1 MDQKFTGIIQQ
12 WLDTPDTE
20 RDYVL
25 GALYLLKLTGNHVM
39 HNNYIAKID
48 NDTTR
53 RAIEYNLQ
61 KYYNFRIAQLTHEQV
76 EEMARKAEKIADELH
91 LGDTEEKSGEED
103 NTNEDGKQK
112 AWKPGKRDD
121 HDSLPEEIAA
131 CYVENLDVLRR
142 MREIHLQLRFLSGLG
157 PTKEICPDSDRYP
170 FLKEL
175 IALDNQYHSNW
186 DRYDHF
192 VNGQE

>member
-61 KYYNFRIAQLTHEQV
+61 KYYNFRIVQLTHEQV

-91 LGDTEEKSGEED
+91 FDDEEEKSGEED
-103 NTNEDGKQK
+103 NADEDGKQK
-112 AWKPGKRDD
+112 SWKPGKRDD
-121 HDSLPEEIAA
+121 HDELPEEIQAL
-131 CYVENLDVLRR
+131 YVENLSLLRQ
-142 MREIHLQLRFLSGLG
+142 MRELHLELRHLSGMG
-157 PTKEICPDSDRYP
+157 SNKSVCQDSDRYP

-175 IALDNQYHSNW
+175 IACDKKYHDNWKQYDQYVCH
-186 DRYDHF
+186 
-192 VNGQE
+192 QK